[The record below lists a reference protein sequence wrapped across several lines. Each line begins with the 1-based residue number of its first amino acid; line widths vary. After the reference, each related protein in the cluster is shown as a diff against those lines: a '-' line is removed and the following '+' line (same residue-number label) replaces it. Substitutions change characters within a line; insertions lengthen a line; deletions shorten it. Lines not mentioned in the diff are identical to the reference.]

1 MTSLLM
7 VRVAEEEEL
16 AAEEEEL
23 AVEEGELAVLQ
34 WLGLWLLAS

>member
-1 MTSLLM
+1 MVRVA

-16 AAEEEEL
+16 VAEEEEL
-23 AVEEGELAVLQ
+23 AVEEEELVVLR